1 MAKAYQCDRCM
12 QYYTENKEIPMGGT
26 DTILSGIKY
35 VVKKAGQD
43 PKDGRN
49 FELCDDCLKKIYDF
63 MGFRADFVPKE
74 NKPK

>member
-26 DTILSGIKY
+26 DVLLSGIKY
-35 VVKKAGQD
+35 IVKPTGKE

-49 FELCDDCLKKIYDF
+49 FELCDDCLQKIKDF
-63 MGFRADFVPKE
+63 MEFKADFVSKGE
-74 NKPK
+74 KQS